1 MVRQRACSG
10 AKCFT
15 ESVCRFSW
23 KQTAEGRKARE
34 GRGTILGEHEINVLE
49 VAQR

>member
-1 MVRQRACSG
+1 VREVGRSRRG
-10 AKCFT
+10 GKAK
-15 ESVCRFSW
+15 
-23 KQTAEGRKARE
+23 E